1 MLNGLISHRTIGL
14 IVGPIDVLAIVGST
28 IARRVR
34 TMSAVSR
41 TSWPWGRILPL
52 CSSSVRASHCNL
64 WAIPTSDSS
73 PIGQAGSCSSVGF
86 GGRRLGIY
94 LATFSAENK
103 WRIFARPTMPS
114 VIVSSLEYGPG
125 AAKRLSLIR

>member
-28 IARRVR
+28 IA
-34 TMSAVSR
+34 
-41 TSWPWGRILPL
+41 
-52 CSSSVRASHCNL
+52 
-64 WAIPTSDSS
+64 
-73 PIGQAGSCSSVGF
+73 
-86 GGRRLGIY
+86 IY
-94 LATFSAENK
+94 LPAFSDENK
-103 WRIFARPTMPS
+103 RRIFARPTMPF